1 MVYIVLV
8 GWIIANALQILR
20 PLELW
25 AMPALGIWLLVALLP
40 AAMPSQIVDS
50 KMPDRFIA
58 EHLDSLKQTTSLLS
72 NDLGAASALSWLVK
86 RPQVDLYN
94 VIGELK
100 YGLSD
105 PAMASRKVT
114 MDNVGQWMTEAR
126 KKGSVGVVMRVKSVD
141 EIQEVEALRRR
152 PAFSTRRT
160 GNPDLPAKSAL
171 TAIDIK
177 NRELQMGFSV
187 FLHMGCMAFGSTAAP
202 RKASSKKPVPEPSPA
217 FA

>member
-1 MVYIVLV
+1 
-8 GWIIANALQILR
+8 
-20 PLELW
+20 
-25 AMPALGIWLLVALLP
+25 MPALGIWLLVALLP

-100 YGLSD
+100 YGLED

-114 MDNVGQWMTEAR
+114 KENVGQWMTEAR
-126 KKGSVGVVMRVKSVD
+126 KKGSVGVVMRVNSVD
-141 EIQEVEALRRR
+141 EIQEVELLPIDGQRFQRGNLEVLIFPQSR
-152 PAFSTRRT
+152 P
-160 GNPDLPAKSAL
+160 
-171 TAIDIK
+171 
-177 NRELQMGFSV
+177 
-187 FLHMGCMAFGSTAAP
+187 
-202 RKASSKKPVPEPSPA
+202 
-217 FA
+217 